1 MEYVI
6 CYYDKYYTM
15 KRYVQSVYD
24 TENEAQHE
32 IDYYTKQNGRSAT
45 DKLFITTYDNF
56 LRSR

>member
-6 CYYDKYYTM
+6 CYYDEYQTM

-24 TENEAQHE
+24 TEKKAQDE
-32 IDYYTKQNGRSAT
+32 IDYYTKQYGKNET